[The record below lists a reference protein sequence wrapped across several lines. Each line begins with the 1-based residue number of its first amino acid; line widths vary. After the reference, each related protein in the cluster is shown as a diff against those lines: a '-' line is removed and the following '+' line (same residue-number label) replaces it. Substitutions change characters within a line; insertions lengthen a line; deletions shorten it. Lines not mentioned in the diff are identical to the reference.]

1 VYFALV
7 DTPAQVLMLLL
18 YHAHQVNML
27 ILAQRKFFNLLT
39 KFVGLALTVLKEAT
53 ALLVPLL
60 QPNAA

>member
-18 YHAHQVNML
+18 YLAHQVNML
-27 ILAQRKFFNLLT
+27 ILAQRKFLNLLT

-53 ALLVPLL
+53 ALLLPLL